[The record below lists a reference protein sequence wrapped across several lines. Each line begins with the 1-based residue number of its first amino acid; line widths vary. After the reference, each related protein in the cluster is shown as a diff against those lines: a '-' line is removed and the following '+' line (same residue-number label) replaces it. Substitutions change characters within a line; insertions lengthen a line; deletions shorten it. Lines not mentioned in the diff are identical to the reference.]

1 MNNIEREQKGRRR
14 HVTSEENYMFISKG
28 DYIKILCE
36 NNHTLDGKIEDIC
49 LTNDNGVLDANIFL
63 VQQKDSE
70 VEPFGSAVVPLSYIK
85 SILL

>member
-1 MNNIEREQKGRRR
+1 MFSPNK
-14 HVTSEENYMFISKG
+14 YMFISKG
-28 DYIKILCE
+28 DYIKILCG

>member
-1 MNNIEREQKGRRR
+1 
-14 HVTSEENYMFISKG
+14 MFISKG
-28 DYIKILCE
+28 DYIKILWG

-49 LTNDNGVLDANIFL
+49 LANDNGVLDGNIFL

>member
-1 MNNIEREQKGRRR
+1 
-14 HVTSEENYMFISKG
+14 MFISKG
-28 DYIKILCE
+28 DYIKILCG

-49 LTNDNGVLDANIFL
+49 LTNDTGVLDANIFL

>member
-1 MNNIEREQKGRRR
+1 
-14 HVTSEENYMFISKG
+14 MFISKG
-28 DYIKILCE
+28 DYIKILCG

-70 VEPFGSAVVPLSYIK
+70 VEPFGSAEDPLSNIK
-85 SILL
+85 SILLYHHQNYIKMTSEVQ